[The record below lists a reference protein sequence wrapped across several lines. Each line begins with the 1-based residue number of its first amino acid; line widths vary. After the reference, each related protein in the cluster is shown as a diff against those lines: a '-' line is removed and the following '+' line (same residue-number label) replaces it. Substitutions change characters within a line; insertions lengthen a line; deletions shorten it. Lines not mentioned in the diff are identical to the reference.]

1 MKIETYERGIYQ
13 IIKVQDESHT
23 INDLSE
29 LKDLITGYIK
39 RGKVHIAV
47 GFCNASYI
55 YSGAISVLINC
66 YRMAEHH
73 GGSLCIIEPNPSLV
87 EILDTLNISN
97 VIKIY
102 ESEEMLPLIGGD
114 R

>member
-1 MKIETYERGIYQ
+1 MKIETYEKGIYQ
-13 IIKVQDESHT
+13 IIKVQDESQT

-39 RGKVHIAV
+39 RGKIYIAV

-66 YRMAEHH
+66 YRMAEQQ
-73 GGSLCIIEPNPSLV
+73 GGTLCIIEPNPSLV
-87 EILDTLNISN
+87 EVLETLNITN
-97 VIKIY
+97 IIKIY
-102 ESEEMLPLIGGD
+102 ESEDMLPLIGG
-114 R
+114 